1 MGFRTVVVLSNDQAH
16 EWQRDPELGNKIFR
30 AASTQWCSGEEGK
43 RRARNDLPYGEIVE
57 QVHGDTQTL
66 AVLDGYGGKAIAHT
80 HWNRGQTDETRDLAL
95 LKELADKHGYVI
107 RRKPSKKVK
116 PANDI
121 HPLDSPV

>member
-16 EWQRDPELGNKIFR
+16 EWQKDPELGNKIMH
-30 AASTQWCSGEEGK
+30 AAALKSCGGIDSQ
-43 RRARNDLPYGEIVE
+43 ALVRNMFSYGQIIE
-57 QVHGDTQTL
+57 QVHADTQTL

-80 HWNRGQTDETRDLAL
+80 HWHRGQTDETRDLAL